1 MNSTR
6 TLALLLAGGMA
17 VGGLAAAPAARAA
30 TPTGA
35 LPAAAAP
42 TATPKPTAT
51 ATATAT
57 PTPKAALMVTSDSAT
72 SRGGIITV
80 AGTGFAPNETI
91 IVSLSGIT
99 ATVTT
104 KADAAGT
111 LPATGFGIPYGA
123 AAGAHTVTA
132 TGGTS
137 KRTASATVTVQQL
150 TPSISLGA
158 ATIAPGA
165 TETVTGKG
173 FGPREQVTLS
183 LNGEAIATTTPI
195 STSNGAFTTSFTVPS
210 SLLRGVNTISAIGN
224 ESRVSAVTTLTGN
237 LPRATQFYMAGGMNT
252 ATESAN
258 IDIINANPQAAS
270 VHLIFYYDNG
280 AEVSRTVTVQAH
292 GMRRL
297 VGTVLG
303 LPRGTFGVEVRSD
316 RAVAAELSVNRY
328 NGDDGDSLPGTPGLS
343 THWYLAAG
351 STNGGTETISVL
363 NADPAR
369 AAHVQMQFLGV
380 TGRARRTQTVTVPAH
395 TNGVFPINSVVP
407 NQGVSVVALS
417 DVPVLVERAQTF
429 GPGGRGLTTRA
440 GATTPATEW
449 LFAAGTTANGVQTVY
464 TVLNP
469 GDAPATVTASFYA
482 QSGTTLGSRTI
493 GVGRRSRAQI
503 NLADVAQG
511 DRIAA
516 VVTSNQAVV
525 VERAEYT
532 GPYASAKS
540 GSVVFGRNGAGVRW
554 TFPAGNTTPG
564 VDEALVL
571 FNPSAVTVPVT
582 ATFYDSAGKV
592 VTRQLTIAPTAHTEL
607 AVNTLGL
614 APQHGVVLQSG
625 NGQGFIAEQGITT
638 VDARIF
644 RSTQGLAQ

>member
-1 MNSTR
+1 MNTTR
-6 TLALLLAGGMA
+6 TLAVLLAGGMA
-17 VGGLAAAPAARAA
+17 VGGLAATPAAHAA
-30 TPTGA
+30 SRTGA
-35 LPAAAAP
+35 LPAASPAP

-51 ATATAT
+51 PT
-57 PTPKAALMVTSDSAT
+57 PTAMLTVTSGNAT
-72 SRGGIITV
+72 SRGGLITV

-91 IVSLSGIT
+91 TVALSGIT
-99 ATVTT
+99 ETVTA
-104 KADAAGT
+104 KADARGA
-111 LPATGFGIPYGA
+111 LAATGLGIPYSA

-137 KRTASATVTVQQL
+137 KRAASATVTVQQL
-150 TPSISLGA
+150 TPSIALGA
-158 ATIAPGA
+158 ATLTPGA
-165 TETVTGKG
+165 IETVRGTG
-173 FGPREQVTLS
+173 FGPREQITLS
-183 LNGEAIATTTPI
+183 LNGEAIATTAPI
-195 STSNGAFTTSFTVPS
+195 TTNNGAFSVTVTVPS
-210 SLLRGVNTISAIGN
+210 SLLRGVNTLSAIGN

-237 LPRATQFYMAGGMNT
+237 LPRATQFYMAGGLNT

-258 IDIINANPQAAS
+258 IDIINTNAQPAS
-270 VHLIFYYDNG
+270 VHLIFYYANG
-280 AEVSRTVTVQAH
+280 AEVSRTVTVGAH
-292 GMRRL
+292 ATRRL

-351 STNGGTETISVL
+351 STNGGAETLSVL
-363 NADPAR
+363 NTDPTR

-417 DVPVLVERAQTF
+417 DVPVLVERTQTF

-493 GVGRRSRAQI
+493 SVGRRSRAQI

-582 ATFYDSAGKV
+582 ATFYDSAGKT
-592 VTRQLTIAPTAHTEL
+592 VTRQLTIAPTAHTEI